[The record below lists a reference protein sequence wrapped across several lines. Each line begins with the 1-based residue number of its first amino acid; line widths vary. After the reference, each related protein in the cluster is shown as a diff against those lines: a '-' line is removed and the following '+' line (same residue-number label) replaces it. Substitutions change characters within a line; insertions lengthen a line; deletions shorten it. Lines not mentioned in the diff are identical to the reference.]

1 MGVRRSAA
9 DLDERIYAELSRSGK
24 PLWDTSISWLS
35 SAANHSRISLA
46 GAALLALT
54 GGERGRRTALVGVI
68 AVASTSLM
76 ANVVVKN
83 IARRPRPAR
92 PVEHYADAPGNLGH
106 VPMPATTSFPS
117 GHSAAAAA
125 FATAVAIEWPAVAL
139 PFVVFAAL
147 VGYSRVHTGVHYPF
161 DVLGGWA
168 VGVGMGLASAGVV
181 ELVARR
187 NSDA

>member
-1 MGVRRSAA
+1 MGVRRSAV
-9 DLDERIYAELSRSGK
+9 DLDERIYTELTGLG
-24 PLWDTSISWLS
+24 PQPWDNGISWLS

-46 GAALLALT
+46 GAALLALA
-54 GGERGRRTALVGVI
+54 GGPRGRRTALVGVL
-68 AVASTSLM
+68 AVASTSLV

-92 PVEHYADAPGNLGH
+92 PIGHYAHTPGNVGH

-125 FATAVAIEWPAVAL
+125 FATAVTVEWPAVAL
-139 PFVVFAAL
+139 PFIAFAVM

-161 DVLGGWA
+161 DVAGGWA
-168 VGVGMGLASAGVV
+168 VGIGMGLASAGVV
-181 ELVARR
+181 DLAAKQRL
-187 NSDA
+187 AK